1 VSRKSGDGVDVEGQG
16 VQSHVEEQRN
26 KCEDR
31 KIIVYYMF
39 YQKLDMHTFLL
50 F

>member
-1 VSRKSGDGVDVEGQG
+1 MEVWKVKVKVEGYNHTW
-16 VQSHVEEQRN
+16 SNNETRR
-26 KCEDR
+26 DR